1 MNFIEV
7 KHLIKEFKSA
17 QSSKRGIR
25 DKLLNVQETK
35 RAVDGIDFSIQQGEI
50 VGYIGPNGAG
60 KSTTI
65 KILTGI
71 LVPTSG
77 EVIVNGLVPYKS
89 RKQHASN
96 IGVVFGQ
103 RTQLWWE
110 LPVADSL
117 NLLKHIY
124 KVPDPIFR
132 KNLELYHDILSIGE
146 FIHKPVRQL
155 SLGQRM
161 RADFAASLL
170 HNPNILFLD
179 EPTIGLDIVVKEK
192 IRHFIK
198 TINEERGVTVI
209 LTTHDMGD
217 IERLCKRT
225 IVIDKGKKIYDGNV
239 QEMKTHFGKR
249 RILVMELSESFKGI
263 EMNGVTLEQEEG
275 LTVTLSFDK
284 ELVSPAQIIAEF
296 MKNYEIRDLTIQE
309 PQIQDIVKLIYEG
322 QYSESPMF
330 EK

>member
-1 MNFIEV
+1 MDLIEV
-7 KHLIKEFKSA
+7 KQLVKEFRTVQA
-17 QSSKRGIR
+17 SSTGLRH
-25 DKLLNVQETK
+25 KLLPQHEIK
-35 RAVDGIDFSIQQGEI
+35 RAVDGIDFAIRQGEI

-65 KILTGI
+65 KMLTGI

-77 EVIVNGLVPYKS
+77 EVRVNGLIPYKS
-89 RKQHASN
+89 RKQHAAN

-124 KVPDPIFR
+124 KVPDAVYR
-132 KNLELYHDILSIGE
+132 QNLVLYHDILSIGE

-170 HNPNILFLD
+170 HNPQILFLD
-179 EPTIGLDIVVKEK
+179 EPTIGLDIVVKDK
-192 IRHFIK
+192 IRNFIE
-198 TINEERGVTVI
+198 TINQEKGVTVI

-239 QEMKTHFGKR
+239 GEMKTHFGKR
-249 RILVMELSESFKGI
+249 RMLSIELHESFNGFSL
-263 EMNGVTLEQEEG
+263 EGVTLERQEG
-275 LTVTLSFDK
+275 AMVTLSFDK
-284 ELVSPAQIIAEF
+284 DRVSPAQIIAEF
-296 MKNYEIRDLTIQE
+296 MKYYEIRDLTIQE
-309 PQIQDIVKLIYEG
+309 PQIQEIVKLIYEG
-322 QYSESPMF
+322 RYSERAMTTL
-330 EK
+330 